1 MGKRDEGHRTAFG
14 RDQDYRTIEHRPSG
28 AHPGTEHGPV
38 GGCLMMRMVP
48 GVFDGLRLR
57 ESADGQDTEDEDNR
71 KNSEDCVMHRHSIK
85 KENRPAWPK

>member
-1 MGKRDEGHRTAFG
+1 M
-14 RDQDYRTIEHRPSG
+14 
-28 AHPGTEHGPV
+28 V
-38 GGCLMMRMVP
+38 CMVP